1 MSTSKQLLFIES
13 EDIATAASFEVLYS
27 TGTLLES
34 NYGIRIHE
42 DQPTVDNFTLEINGH
57 VIADKYK
64 GRSDAR
70 LKTDVVPIEN
80 SLDIINKMN
89 GVSYRMNKDTK
100 NSYGFIAQD
109 VQKIVPEIVETDPNG
124 YMTIS
129 YIEIIPF
136 LVESIKQ
143 LKQEIKILKQEKRVI

>member
-13 EDIATAASFEVLYS
+13 EDIETKASFEVLYS

-57 VIADKYK
+57 VVADKYK
-64 GRSDAR
+64 GRSDVR
-70 LKTDVVPIEN
+70 LKSNIRPIEN
-80 SLDIINKMN
+80 ALDMINQMN
-89 GVSYRMNKDTK
+89 GVSYRMNRDDK
-100 NSYGFIAQD
+100 NSFGFIAQE
-109 VQKIVPEIVETDPNG
+109 VRHVIPEIVESDPNG

-129 YIEIIPF
+129 YIELIPF
-136 LVESIKQ
+136 LVESIKRLNREIDT
-143 LKQEIKILKQEKRVI
+143 LKEEKRVI

>member
-42 DQPTVDNFTLEINGH
+42 DQPTADNFTLEINGH

-80 SLDIINKMN
+80 SLDVINNMN
-89 GVSYRMNKDTK
+89 GVSYRMHKDKK
-100 NSYGFIAQD
+100 NSFGFIAQD

-143 LKQEIKILKQEKRVI
+143 LKQEINKLKQEKRVI